1 MKYLPWGLAGLLA
14 IALIWALMFTS
25 GGEQIGTVNLAR
37 IVEESPRAQQLNQM
51 LSDRYNELITRFD
64 LASEPQEEDID
75 RPDRERAAYAEYLS
89 YRLELETQFQRE
101 VDSVINEVAKG
112 MKVTLVL
119 DEDVVRYGGQDLTDD
134 VIKELNEGFPRGPY
148 FEIH

>member
-14 IALIWALMFTS
+14 IALIWALMFS
-25 GGEQIGTVNLAR
+25 AGGEQIGTVNLAR
-37 IVEESPRAQQLNQM
+37 IVEESARAQQLNQM

-64 LASEPQEEDID
+64 LASEPDEEDLD

-101 VDSVINEVAKG
+101 VDGVIAEVAKG
-112 MKVTLVL
+112 KKVTLVL
-119 DEDVVRYGGQDLTDD
+119 DEDVVRYGGQDLTDE
-134 VIKELNEGFPRGPY
+134 VIKGLD
-148 FEIH
+148 